1 MAKVKHLVS
10 ATATVKI
17 PFHDVDLMA
26 VAWHG
31 HYVKYFEVARCL
43 LLDKIGYNY
52 PEMRDSGFAWPVVDL
67 HIRYP
72 GPARFRETISVE
84 AAIVEWENRLRIA
97 YTARNSEG
105 KRITFGHTDQVAVN
119 IATGAMELATPAVLK
134 QKLGPWLAEQSQ

>member
-1 MAKVKHLVS
+1 MSKALVS
-10 ATATVKI
+10 AVAHVRI

-31 HYVKYFEVARCL
+31 HYVKYFEIARCA

-67 HIRYP
+67 HVRYP
-72 GPARFRETISVE
+72 GPARFQETIAVE
-84 AAIVEWENRLRIA
+84 AAIVEWENRLRIR
-97 YTARNSEG
+97 YTARNEQG

-119 IATGAMELATPAVLK
+119 IITGVMELATPEILR
-134 QKLGPWLAEQSQ
+134 QKLAPWLDGTGL